1 MTQNWSNKTILV
13 AEDEPANYLFIVK
26 ILNSTEV
33 KILRAENGSEAVSL
47 VASHP
52 EIDLVLMD
60 IYMPNLD
67 GFEAAKQI
75 KKLRPGLPVVAQT
88 FYQQEITEKEFEN
101 SGFDAIIRKPVNINK
116 LLAMLERFLV
126 SG

>member
-13 AEDEPANYLFIVK
+13 AEDEPANFLFIEK

-47 VASHP
+47 VTSHP

-75 KKLRPGLPVVAQT
+75 KILRPGLPVVAQT
-88 FYQQEITEKEFEN
+88 FYQQEITEKEFGN

-126 SG
+126 KG

>member
-1 MTQNWSNKTILV
+1 MSQNWSNKTILV
-13 AEDEPANYLFIVK
+13 AEDEPANFLFIEK
-26 ILNSTEV
+26 ILKATEV
-33 KILRAENGSEAVSL
+33 KILRAENGAEAVSF
-47 VASHP
+47 ASTHP

-67 GFEAAKQI
+67 GFEAVKQI
-75 KKLRPGLPVVAQT
+75 KAIRPGLPVVAQT
-88 FYQQEITEKEFEN
+88 FYQQEITEKEFGI

-126 SG
+126 KG

>member
-13 AEDEPANYLFIVK
+13 AEDEPANFLFIEK

-47 VASHP
+47 VSSHP

-88 FYQQEITEKEFEN
+88 FYQQEISENEFGN

-126 SG
+126 KE